1 MKFEEFKVQVTE
13 NFYKVFPNG
22 HIRFSSLCLS
32 GGFYLRF
39 GLISDINDQV
49 SKIREND
56 PFSLSFICHNDV
68 NGDVMTE
75 KIELEVTEKCIWCQ
89 PFSHLYAMRR
99 EKINARK
106 QTQTPEKIIK
116 YIDKVVKDAAVKFE
130 ELAAQNQIY
139 GQKQIPEKY
148 LIINQ

>member
-22 HIRFSSLCLS
+22 HIRFSSLYLG

-39 GLISDINDQV
+39 GLISDIDDH
-49 SKIREND
+49 D
-56 PFSLSFICHNDV
+56 PFSLSFICHNNV
-68 NGDVMTE
+68 NGDVMPE
-75 KIELEVTEKCIWCQ
+75 KIELEVTEKDIWCQ

-116 YIDKVVKDAAVKFE
+116 YIDKVVRDAAVKFE
-130 ELAAQNQIY
+130 ELVAQNQIY
-139 GQKQIPEKY
+139 GQKRIPEKY
-148 LIINQ
+148 LMINQ

>member
-22 HIRFSSLCLS
+22 HIRFSSLCFG

-49 SKIREND
+49 NKIREND
-56 PFSLSFICHNDV
+56 PLSLSFTCHNDV
-68 NGDVMTE
+68 NGDVMPE
-75 KIELEVTEKCIWCQ
+75 KIELEVTEKYICCQ
-89 PFSHLYAMRR
+89 PFSHLYAMRH

-106 QTQTPEKIIK
+106 QTQTPEKIVK
-116 YIDKVVKDAAVKFE
+116 HIDKVVKNAAVKFE

-139 GQKQIPEKY
+139 GQKRIPEKY
-148 LIINQ
+148 LMINQ